1 MVFTRVAL
9 CSIKV
14 EHSTL
19 VITIAISSQS
29 IMVPLTVSHGSYPYI
44 HTYCS
49 EKSMR
54 IHSMCRA
61 LVHVNIKALFNNIW
75 TDSYHLL
82 HLFQDKL
89 PTINISSYIVH

>member
-14 EHSTL
+14 EHSAL
-19 VITIAISSQS
+19 VIIIGISCQS

-49 EKSMR
+49 EKINENS
-54 IHSMCRA
+54 IGCVELWFISY
-61 LVHVNIKALFNNIW
+61 VNIKTF
-75 TDSYHLL
+75 
-82 HLFQDKL
+82 
-89 PTINISSYIVH
+89 SSFIQ